1 MNIAEILRKMADVI
15 DQQQTS
21 DHEPVHIKAVAAV
34 PSDAGHDSS
43 NDELTPVP
51 TEVMIPP
58 LQGKYELLKRAV
70 GVQNRFN
77 EGDTD
82 DDPEASNHKV
92 TPMESDEQSALDR
105 MKKNAGISA
114 FITHELADDEPLE
127 S

>member
-1 MNIAEILRKMADVI
+1 MNIAEILRKIADAV
-15 DQQQTS
+15 DQ
-21 DHEPVHIKAVAAV
+21 HETPAAQPVHIKAVAAV
-34 PSDAGHDSS
+34 PTDDSVDSS
-43 NDELTPVP
+43 NDDLTPVP
-51 TEVMIPP
+51 TDVMLPP

-70 GVQNRFN
+70 GVQNKFN
-77 EGDTD
+77 QGDTD

-114 FITHELADDEPLE
+114 FITHELADDEPFE

>member
-1 MNIAEILRKMADVI
+1 MKLAEILRQIADAV
-15 DQQQTS
+15 DQQETPATQ
-21 DHEPVHIKAVAAV
+21 PVQVRAVAAV
-34 PSDAGHDSS
+34 PTDDGVDAS

-51 TEVMIPP
+51 TDVMLPP

-114 FITHELADDEPLE
+114 FITHELVDDEPLE